1 LGGWEGLERKGMDN
15 TRVRIAIRRE
25 VTRKNGS
32 ITEPLDNMV
41 NAGVLAGVET
51 MLLEKEDDDTWFVN
65 MYFEGEEC

>member
-1 LGGWEGLERKGMDN
+1 MDN